1 MRQSDDDT
9 YIEKKKKEKKIRGWM
24 PRDAT
29 RGEEYEPSK
38 TDYWSSGTIRALFL
52 TVIYMCAQQIEILS
66 LDVA

>member
-1 MRQSDDDT
+1 
-9 YIEKKKKEKKIRGWM
+9 M
-24 PRDAT
+24 PRDVAG
-29 RGEEYEPSK
+29 REEYEPSK

>member
-1 MRQSDDDT
+1 MRQSGDDT
-9 YIEKKKKEKKIRGWM
+9 IYIEKKKERKIRGVV

-29 RGEEYEPSK
+29 GGEEYEPSK

-52 TVIYMCAQQIEILS
+52 TVIYMYAQQIEILS